1 MPEDSGALIAGFA
14 RRQIDAALTAPFP
27 GPAVNVSI
35 LGRTIAVS
43 CAEGP
48 LAGWVA
54 ANLPHPPA
62 GETAP
67 DYRILCR
74 IGPEFLSGHPD
85 FALFKA
91 LSDLD
96 LEAALARV
104 GLSGRLCRSPLV
116 WDLFDPA
123 ARFGLRLQLAPE
135 ALPEWEA
142 TAPIANLLSAIA
154 RAEGH
159 AMIHAASLSRNGRG
173 CLIVG
178 EGGRGKSGTT
188 LGCVLHGLKS
198 AGDDY
203 VLVTSA
209 PPYSA
214 RPVYRTM
221 KQDPG
226 GLRRCGLDPAGFGPR
241 NWQGKHVFPIAALR
255 PGALSDGFTLEAVLV
270 PRITGGAD
278 TRIGPV
284 SKAEAFA
291 AVMPS
296 SLGQLS
302 GDRRARFAETGTLI
316 RALPCRSLALGTD
329 PAEVTAVIAD
339 WLDRGCP

>member
-1 MPEDSGALIAGFA
+1 MPEDGGALIAGFA
-14 RRQIDAALTAPFP
+14 RRQIRTALTDMSSVDTVMVSVLGRGIALQ
-27 GPAVNVSI
+27 GPAGQ
-35 LGRTIAVS
+35 L
-43 CAEGP
+43 P
-48 LAGWVA
+48 GWVA
-54 ANLPHPPA
+54 ANMIDAPA
-62 GETAP
+62 DTPP

-74 IGPEFLSGHPD
+74 IGPAFLEGHPD
-85 FALFKA
+85 FRLFED

-104 GLSGRLCRSPLV
+104 GLTGRLCRTPLV
-116 WDLFDPA
+116 WDLFDPE
-123 ARFGLRLQLAPE
+123 ARFGLRLQLAPD

-142 TAPIANLLSAIA
+142 TAPIANFLAAIA
-154 RAEGH
+154 RSEAH

-188 LGCVLHGLKS
+188 LGCVLHGLDS

-209 PPYSA
+209 PPYVA

-226 GLRRCGLDPAGFGPR
+226 GLMRCGLDPTGFGPR
-241 NWQGKHVFPIAALR
+241 NWQGKHVFPIDTLR
-255 PGALSDGFTLEAVLV
+255 AGALSKGFTLDAVLV
-270 PRITGGAD
+270 PRITGGAT
-278 TRIGPV
+278 TRISPV
-284 SKAEAFA
+284 LKAQAFA

-302 GDRRARFAETGTLI
+302 GDRRARFAETGALI
-316 RALPCRSLALGTD
+316 RALPCRSLELGTD